1 MLLLNSSENMVC
13 RCCCRTSQNHI
24 DFVQPL
30 ETVKIHV
37 LCNKN
42 TSGMFQPAMK
52 AFFLLQTRNVL
63 CTGARCTTIEYALK
77 ADKCFTQL
85 LY

>member
-52 AFFLLQTRNVL
+52 AFFFV
-63 CTGARCTTIEYALK
+63 
-77 ADKCFTQL
+77 ADEECVVYWGSVYYYRVRTEG
-85 LY
+85 

>member
-1 MLLLNSSENMVC
+1 MLLLNSSGNIVC

-52 AFFLLQTRNVL
+52 ASNYWETCGEQGHI
-63 CTGARCTTIEYALK
+63 C
-77 ADKCFTQL
+77 
-85 LY
+85 